1 MKTGF
6 VVAPLF
12 LTLLACAAVA
22 TDDSVTPPQRRGNR
36 PGESPARRVASTLW
50 GTTRREADT
59 LRVWISWESGQ
70 RREPGATLQVAALAP
85 TGAVLWIDTLA
96 LGPAGESRRMLTVAA
111 SRVTNADRLRLRE
124 FPLTEAPTD
133 VGISGSAL
141 TRNYVLTDSA
151 HRVLTQPWLRVGEVA
166 RPTFFGL
173 ETPLTLQQYS
183 TDFQA
188 ALPPMA
194 EGVAPPVAPMLT
206 VLSTRLIEP
215 NDTFS
220 IRRPGLYALRQTAS
234 PPLQPLLVAGGAFP
248 DIRTATDLIQPLIY
262 LTTRDERQRLY
273 DAPDPKKATDR
284 FWLDVAQGQQEVAR
298 GLIRNYYGRVA
309 EANRLFSAHK
319 AGWMTDRGMLF
330 VVLGPPPAVELTPE
344 GEDWV
349 YRDVADA
356 GSARFRFRR
365 RPSTFAPDQYELR
378 RDRGHEAVWYAAT
391 AQWRTGIT
399 VTAVR

>member
-12 LTLLACAAVA
+12 LTLLACAAVSS
-22 TDDSVTPPQRRGNR
+22 DDSTAPGRRRSNR

-59 LRVWISWESGQ
+59 LRVWVSWETGQ
-70 RREPGATLQVAALAP
+70 RREPGSTLQVIALAP
-85 TGAVLWIDTLA
+85 TGTVLWTDTAA
-96 LGPAGESRRMLTVAA
+96 LRPAGEGRRTLTLTANRVAG
-111 SRVTNADRLRLRE
+111 ADRLRLRE
-124 FPLTEAPTD
+124 LPLTEAPVD
-133 VGISGSAL
+133 IAVSGSAL
-141 TRNYVLTDSA
+141 TRNYALTDSA
-151 HRVLTQPWLRVGEVA
+151 GRVLTPPWLRTAEVA

-173 ETPLTLQQYS
+173 ETPLTLLQYS

-194 EGVAPPVAPMLT
+194 EGVAPPVAPTLK
-206 VLSTRLIEP
+206 VLSSRIIEP

-220 IRRPGLYALRQTAS
+220 IRRPGLYALRQADNA
-234 PPLQPLLVAGGAFP
+234 PLQPLLVAGGAFP

-298 GLIRNYYGRVA
+298 SLIRNYYSRVA

-349 YRDVADA
+349 YRDVAAA